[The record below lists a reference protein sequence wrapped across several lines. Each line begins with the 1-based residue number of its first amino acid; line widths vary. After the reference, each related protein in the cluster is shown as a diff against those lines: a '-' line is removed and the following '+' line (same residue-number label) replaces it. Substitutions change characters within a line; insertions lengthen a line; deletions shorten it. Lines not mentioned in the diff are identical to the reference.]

1 VKRWVSAVEKIEFE
15 VLQNNRRRGHTVCVS
30 SSRTFIADGVD
41 TNFVM
46 YVSTALTTSMAAAT
60 SGQTEI
66 ELGGVERAQ

>member
-1 VKRWVSAVEKIEFE
+1 
-15 VLQNNRRRGHTVCVS
+15 VS

-60 SGQTEI
+60 SGQSEI